1 MKAYSKI
8 CVVFYSDSLLDFDE
22 VVKELETQ
30 YRIGYAGL
38 FSTPTTLVLQTLPN
52 STRMAPGKVA
62 KICGKFSEGF
72 QLNPVVDPNIFGCRA
87 LEERGKFRTRGGK
100 RSKVEKLKTT
110 IFLHTNALGQED
122 VSHIT
127 PERFELL
134 LGSEDEVVDFF
145 DRNYSANSKNMI
157 VEEEWKKFRRFS
169 RRKVRRWEKQEKLR
183 QGFETSE
190 SDSESGTDT
199 IPSRPVYD
207 PDSDSEG
214 NVERKRKLLRNVFI
228 ERAPE
233 LKKEEFLKDFELL
246 LLENP
251 HNSNIIAS
259 TKELYFKFFDGTRW
273 VKAYNK
279 DFFNKVT
286 MGRIMKAGEILKNL
300 KLQDFTRNLGSSIV
314 TLLVNSGSEVDLF
327 LKDNTEAVKD
337 GILAGENQEVRL
349 GLVKKKVIRVGV
361 DHFNNDVVRN
371 TTWEELLNDP
381 GSCPQRGGPHASLE
395 CDNF

>member
-8 CVVFYSDSLLDFDE
+8 CVVFYSDSLLDFEE

-38 FSTPTTLVLQTLPN
+38 FSTPTTKTYLVLQTLPN
-52 STRMAPGKVA
+52 STRMALGKVA
-62 KICGKFSEGF
+62 KICGKFSGGF
-72 QLNPVVDPNIFGCRA
+72 HVNPVVDPYIFGCRA

-127 PERFELL
+127 PESFELL
-134 LGSEDEVVDFF
+134 LGSGDEVVDFF

-169 RRKVRRWEKQEKLR
+169 RRKVRRWEKQEKL
-183 QGFETSE
+183 QGLCQGLGINETSE
-190 SDSESGTDT
+190 SESGSESEYTSDT

-233 LKKEEFLKDFELL
+233 LKKEGFLKDFELL

-259 TKELYFKFFDGTRW
+259 TKETYFKFFDGTRW

-279 DFFNKVT
+279 DLFNKVT
-286 MGRIMKAGEILKNL
+286 MGRILTAGEILKKL
-300 KLQDFTRNLGSSIV
+300 KLPDFTRNLGSSIV
-314 TLLVNSGSEVDLF
+314 TLLMNSGSEVDLF

-337 GILAGENQEVRL
+337 GILAAENQEIRL
-349 GLVKKKVIRVGV
+349 GLVKNKVIRVGV

-371 TTWEELLNDP
+371 TTWEELT
-381 GSCPQRGGPHASLE
+381 RKR
-395 CDNF
+395 